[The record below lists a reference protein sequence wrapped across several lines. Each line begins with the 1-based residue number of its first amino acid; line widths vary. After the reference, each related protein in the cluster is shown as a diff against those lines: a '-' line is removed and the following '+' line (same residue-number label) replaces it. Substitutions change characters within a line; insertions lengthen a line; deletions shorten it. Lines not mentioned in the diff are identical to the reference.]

1 MTQRLPYHLKAHA
14 RTPMGLFQAQDTSV
28 TDRELARSQGPG
40 KGPFHPSSEKP
51 LFAVNDNKYRDR
63 NSLKCW

>member
-1 MTQRLPYHLKAHA
+1 
-14 RTPMGLFQAQDTSV
+14 MGLFQAQDTSV